1 MKLWGEANKRQEMS
15 ARRAK
20 LKARAIA
27 QAKDLKPIS
36 SEQIRQT
43 LVYVPCKK
51 EGMGGATFQDLK
63 EMPDEA
69 LSNLTWFY
77 RQIEE
82 IRQWPQGLQQV
93 VIALL
98 PKNKKAERPV
108 GLLATIYRLWA
119 KLRRF
124 LIVRWSN
131 DYHSKAPWDY
141 AREHYTVFDAAC
153 LRQAR
158 GEMSGVTHTA
168 QIFWWLILSI
178 FTTVSTLM

>member
-1 MKLWGEANKRQEMS
+1 MKLWGEAEINQEMS
-15 ARRAK
+15 AHRAE

-27 QAKDLKPIS
+27 QAKELKPIS
-36 SEQIRQT
+36 SAQIRQT

-51 EGMGGATFQDLK
+51 EGMDGVTFQDLK

-77 RQIEE
+77 HQIEE
-82 IRQWPQGLQQV
+82 AGQWPQSLQQV

-98 PKNKKAERPV
+98 PKNKNAERPI
-108 GLLATIYRLWA
+108 GLLATINRLWA

-124 LIVRWSN
+124 LVVRWAK
-131 DYHSKAPWDY
+131 DYSSKAPWDY
-141 AREHYTVFDAAC
+141 ARENCTVFDAAC

-158 GEMSGVTHTA
+158 GEISGAFGLLT
-168 QIFWWLILSI
+168 
-178 FTTVSTLM
+178 